1 MNGSPFYVN
10 AAVEVVLDP
19 QTRPTVQNTLLAE
32 LQRCEELVQRDYRY
46 AHLVAGSSKMP
57 MAMIWSV
64 RNQDELVNDADLAT
78 FKDLAWTEFV
88 KKRFLPSVAEASVC
102 ASAASMLEIVRD
114 MNLQRR
120 RFQIM
125 GLHEQVEASEIQLVL
140 HLCQAGIVRTA
151 EYRKTANRF
160 RRSDRTHEA
169 FALAVGA
176 TVCATAPLTLG
187 AATPRYERD
196 LQYEYRKNAIAL
208 LVYVLQQNQG
218 DAGLEEDYV
227 ARIARMIVVA
237 PGCQRVVGAAPAA
250 PSGGDDNNNAA
261 LSTAVA
267 IAQRDAAAAA
277 STAKETEAELRA
289 FIAGN
294 NRDLGLGKQELAG
307 RIAEVE
313 RRVQTDALAMAT
325 HLQTH
330 DTTLTERVEGLRRD
344 LQTFQVRQAAH
355 NDRAGAELTQI
366 GARNQE
372 QVMGIMLGI
381 LNGRGGDAAAAI
393 RDQLATNTT
402 TAVQAQ
408 VQVQIAHT
416 LGAIEARLAA
426 LEARP
431 HAAVVQQ
438 APAPVFTLPSVGAS
452 QHEIQALADNYGR
465 LYSQVQGLDR
475 AINTTAPTLA
485 RAAAEAT
492 NAAARVAALEARA
505 DGVDA
510 KLNEGVANLAGR
522 IAPLETAVVARVAAL
537 EARADTLDGAIQH
550 ETATR
555 TEGMR
560 RLTEAAAAAQGA
572 NTTNVRRQN
581 EQIQSIREEL
591 AAAEAE
597 VAAAT
602 AAMASLNTVIDTRA
616 TAIAQ
621 QVADP
626 RRYDAA
632 VSRLE
637 AEVRAAV
644 AAMGAG
650 TVPAVNYDM
659 FQLSNPPDSM
669 GFMQP

>member
-1 MNGSPFYVN
+1 
-10 AAVEVVLDP
+10 
-19 QTRPTVQNTLLAE
+19 
-32 LQRCEELVQRDYRY
+32 
-46 AHLVAGSSKMP
+46 
-57 MAMIWSV
+57 
-64 RNQDELVNDADLAT
+64 
-78 FKDLAWTEFV
+78 
-88 KKRFLPSVAEASVC
+88 
-102 ASAASMLEIVRD
+102 
-114 MNLQRR
+114 
-120 RFQIM
+120 
-125 GLHEQVEASEIQLVL
+125 
-140 HLCQAGIVRTA
+140 
-151 EYRKTANRF
+151 
-160 RRSDRTHEA
+160 
-169 FALAVGA
+169 
-176 TVCATAPLTLG
+176 
-187 AATPRYERD
+187 
-196 LQYEYRKNAIAL
+196 
-208 LVYVLQQNQG
+208 
-218 DAGLEEDYV
+218 
-227 ARIARMIVVA
+227 MIVVA
-237 PGCQRVVGAAPAA
+237 PGCQRVVAGRAP
-250 PSGGDDNNNAA
+250 PSSSGGGDDTDA

-330 DTTLTERVEGLRRD
+330 DRTLTERVEGLRQD

-416 LGAIEARLAA
+416 LGAIEARLVA

-485 RAAAEAT
+485 RAATEAT
-492 NAAARVAALEARA
+492 NAAARVAALEARV

-550 ETATR
+550 EAATR
-555 TEGMR
+555 TDGMR

-602 AAMASLNTVIDTRA
+602 AAVANLNTVIDTRA

>member
-1 MNGSPFYVN
+1 
-10 AAVEVVLDP
+10 
-19 QTRPTVQNTLLAE
+19 
-32 LQRCEELVQRDYRY
+32 
-46 AHLVAGSSKMP
+46 
-57 MAMIWSV
+57 
-64 RNQDELVNDADLAT
+64 
-78 FKDLAWTEFV
+78 
-88 KKRFLPSVAEASVC
+88 
-102 ASAASMLEIVRD
+102 
-114 MNLQRR
+114 
-120 RFQIM
+120 
-125 GLHEQVEASEIQLVL
+125 
-140 HLCQAGIVRTA
+140 
-151 EYRKTANRF
+151 
-160 RRSDRTHEA
+160 
-169 FALAVGA
+169 
-176 TVCATAPLTLG
+176 
-187 AATPRYERD
+187 
-196 LQYEYRKNAIAL
+196 
-208 LVYVLQQNQG
+208 
-218 DAGLEEDYV
+218 
-227 ARIARMIVVA
+227 MIVVA
-237 PGCQRVVGAAPAA
+237 PGCQRVIAGRAP
-250 PSGGDDNNNAA
+250 PSSGGGDDSSNDA

-277 STAKETEAELRA
+277 STAQETEAQLRE

-344 LQTFQVRQAAH
+344 LQAFQVRQAAH

-426 LEARP
+426 LETRP
-431 HAAVVQQ
+431 PAGQQ
-438 APAPVFTLPSVGAS
+438 APAQVFTLPSVGAS

-465 LYSQVQGLDR
+465 LYSQVQRLGGIVD
-475 AINTTAPTLA
+475 ANAPTLA
-485 RAAAEAT
+485 HAATEAT
-492 NAAARVAALEARA
+492 NAAARVAALEAR
-505 DGVDA
+505 VD
-510 KLNEGVANLAGR
+510 EGVANLSNR

-550 ETATR
+550 ETDTR
-555 TEGMR
+555 TDGMR
-560 RLTEAAAAAQGA
+560 RLAEAAAAAQGTNA
-572 NTTNVRRQN
+572 TNVRLQN
-581 EQIQSIREEL
+581 AHIQSIRDDL

-602 AAMASLNTVIDTRA
+602 AAMANLNTVIDTRA